1 MGLGLPII
9 NAKMTKDI
17 LNLGRDLGLGRIA
30 DKTVHGSPATDDI
43 TEGAGKLTISFHSI
57 DITELGME
65 TSKELCTSGTI
76 VNGRSVT
83 IDGISSDRFI
93 MAANVESRERSTEGV
108 IDMTSNPTRVG
119 VLGSGFKCLTNGFNR

>member
-1 MGLGLPII
+1 MC
-9 NAKMTKDI
+9 
-17 LNLGRDLGLGRIA
+17 RVA

-43 TEGAGKLTISFHSI
+43 TEGCGKTIRFHPV
-57 DITELGME
+57 DITKLHME